1 MHNFWNRTA
10 RLILF
15 SCMACLFGLGT
26 TAQGQTTDATTTT
39 THKATPRKAITRHP
53 TRKKVTATKHTQ
65 RVKHAKA
72 EVRHVKTTRH
82 ARKTIRHKTAA
93 RGHIVHRKR
102 LRTTH
107 TAHSEPAV
115 YEPPRESK
123 LAERIDSNGE
133 INSLTRRTAL
143 RSEAV
148 FVQDLG
154 SSAVLYS
161 KNSDQVHPIA
171 SISKLMTAIVI
182 LEAHQPMDQIL
193 QVTEADV
200 DELRHSRSRLAV
212 GTRLSRMELLHLA
225 LMSSENRAAHAL
237 ARNYP
242 GGMPAFVRAM
252 NDKARSLGM
261 RHTHFIEPTG
271 LSSDNV
277 STPRDLVKLLV
288 AASKEPLIHRFTTD
302 ITQQVTIAH
311 GRTLVYNNSN
321 SLVRNADWHIEVSKT
336 GFINEAGECLVML
349 ANIRNRPIAIVL
361 LDSTGRYSRIGD
373 AVRVRQLVEKEF
385 NVAAL

>member
-1 MHNFWNRTA
+1 MRNLWNRAA

-15 SCMACLFGLGT
+15 SFMACLFGLGSV
-26 TAQGQTTDATTTT
+26 AQAEQTT
-39 THKATPRKAITRHP
+39 P
-53 TRKKVTATKHTQ
+53 TRKTVTDKATSKQAAGKKAATRHTTAHH
-65 RVKHAKA
+65 RSRKA
-72 EVRHVKTTRH
+72 TRRKTTRH
-82 ARKTIRHKTAA
+82 KTATHS
-93 RGHIVHRKR
+93 RIIHRKS
-102 LRTTH
+102 LHATARTG
-107 TAHSEPAV
+107 HSTLAAYNE
-115 YEPPRESK
+115 YNDSK
-123 LAERIDSNGE
+123 LAERIDSSNA
-133 INSLTRRTAL
+133 INSLTQHTAL

-171 SISKLMTAIVI
+171 SISKLMTAIII
-182 LEAHQPMDQIL
+182 LDAQQPMDQIL
-193 QVTEADV
+193 EITDDDV
-200 DELRHSRSRLAV
+200 DRLRHSRSRLRV
-212 GTRLSRMELLHLA
+212 GTRLSRAELLHLA

-237 ARNYP
+237 ARYYP

-288 AASKEPLIHRFTTD
+288 AASKKPMIHRFTTD
-302 ITQQVTIAH
+302 TTQQVTIGK

-321 SLVRNADWHIEVSKT
+321 SLVRNHDWHIEVSKT

-349 ANIRNRPIAIVL
+349 ANIDKRPIAIVL

-373 AVRVRQLVEKEF
+373 AMRVRQLVEKEF
-385 NVAAL
+385 NVAML

>member
-1 MHNFWNRTA
+1 MRNLRNRTVH
-10 RLILF
+10 LILF
-15 SCMACLFGLGT
+15 FFMACTLGLGT
-26 TAQGQTTDATTTT
+26 SAVNAQTHTSRKTA
-39 THKATPRKAITRHP
+39 THKAASKHSAKKKTTHARH
-53 TRKKVTATKHTQ
+53 TTSHRSHTAT
-65 RVKHAKA
+65 
-72 EVRHVKTTRH
+72 
-82 ARKTIRHKTAA
+82 RHKTSSQG
-93 RGHIVHRKR
+93 RVIHRKR
-102 LRTTH
+102 LH
-107 TAHSEPAV
+107 TARSRSAHPSVASYTVRHESE
-115 YEPPRESK
+115 
-123 LAERIDSNGE
+123 LAQRIDSSSE

-171 SISKLMTAIVI
+171 SISKLMTAIIV
-182 LEAHQPMDQIL
+182 LDAHQPMDQIL
-193 QVTEADV
+193 EVTDADV
-200 DELRHSRSRLAV
+200 DRLRHSRSRLRV
-212 GTRLSRMELLHLA
+212 GTRLSRYELLHLA

-271 LSSDNV
+271 LSSSNV
-277 STPRDLVKLLV
+277 STPRDLVKLLI
-288 AASKEPLIHRFTTD
+288 AASKKPLIHRFTTD
-302 ITQQVTIAH
+302 TTQQVTIAK

-321 SLVRNADWHIEVSKT
+321 SLVRNHDWHIEVSKT

-349 ANIRNRPIAIVL
+349 AHIDKRPIAIVL

-373 AVRVRQLVEKEF
+373 AMRVRHLVEKEF
-385 NVAAL
+385 NVAML